1 MLLQNMTPEE
11 KLRQVSRLEL
21 DVRNSG
27 RSWVEQK
34 SQISQMDSEQ
44 RELYDIVT
52 GKSDKV

>member
-27 RSWVEQK
+27 RSWVEQTP
-34 SQISQMDSEQ
+34 DFTNGQ
-44 RELYDIVT
+44 RIA
-52 GKSDKV
+52 GII